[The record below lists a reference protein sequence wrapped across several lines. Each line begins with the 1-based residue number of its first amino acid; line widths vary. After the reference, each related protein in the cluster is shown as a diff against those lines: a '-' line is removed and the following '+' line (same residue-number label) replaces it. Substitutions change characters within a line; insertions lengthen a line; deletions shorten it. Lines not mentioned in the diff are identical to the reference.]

1 MKKIEIINDDIIEKT
16 AIKITENG
24 DITRKI
30 VVFPNIRAG
39 YYLRKKILEKNKKTS
54 LLPKIYSIDDFVK
67 ERLILNIDFE
77 FIDSVEMLFLLYR
90 NFRDDVSKLFSKK
103 LMTDEFFDYAK
114 IIINDFEELRINAI
128 KKEDIRPYDF
138 LIRDEIVL
146 RDKDKKIS
154 DRYNVFSDLYSNFY
168 DFLYSEKKFS
178 RSMIYEKYS
187 EVDDDLK
194 DFNEIILAGFFA
206 LTEIEKR
213 IFKKI
218 YENKKSYFLFF
229 AHPLLKEKISFLGF
243 NLDFENDIYEG
254 FREKNIEVLGVL
266 NKHHQVFSLK
276 KKLKEIG
283 DFDNTAIII
292 PDTSDIIILLENFLG
307 DVNKFNISGGFS
319 IKYSP
324 LFSIINDIREIFKNS
339 VVKNYKRY
347 FNVESFYEFISN
359 NYLKKIVSPDFNKK
373 IEDKTELYFD
383 ISIVKE
389 IGTLGDIII
398 RFNEVR
404 DLNDFILVFRDLIN
418 FIYEQTNLRFHPYW
432 RFMFDEVKETL
443 DLHLKKNFTDIS
455 FNEIYTYFDFV
466 LEILSKINLSFISSP
481 LEGVQCIGFLEARNL
496 KFKNIILLDANDGVF
511 PPLPDPNSFI
521 SDYIKKSLKIPDM
534 RTTNDIYRYYLES
547 LIYQAKNVFIYH
559 IDTNQTIKSPIIEK
573 IIWEMEKRKFQI
585 KNFPDLLP
593 QISFETSKPK
603 KIKKDERIKE
613 IIKNIDYSYT
623 AFSTYAICE
632 IMFYYEYVVGV
643 SVDDESYKRFEG
655 IDIHKS
661 INEFLKN
668 FKGKK
673 MSSIDKKKVFK
684 LIDKAVKSVFG
695 NKNDIETR
703 VIKKQ
708 IKKRLLDLYNFL
720 LDKKKDSILLET
732 EKEGETYFKVGE
744 NKFRVVARS
753 DCIFK
758 NSDKIE
764 IVDFKMSSEIDRHLP
779 KIKNISD
786 YKKIGSLQLPLYIE
800 VFSNYYDGV
809 FNASIITLG
818 TKSIQEKFLYNG
830 DDNVSQ
836 KEFRELILK
845 MLSDIYEK
853 DFFEPPENQK
863 NCKECPYKNLCFES

>member
-67 ERLILNIDFE
+67 ERLILNTDFE
-77 FIDSVEMLFLLYR
+77 FIDSLEMLFLLYR

-103 LMTDEFFDYAK
+103 LTTDEFFDYAK

-146 RDKDKKIS
+146 RDEDKKLS
-154 DRYNVFSDLYSNFY
+154 DKYNIFSDLYSNFY

-187 EVDDDLK
+187 EVDDNLK
-194 DFNEIILAGFFA
+194 DFDEIILAGFFA
-206 LTEIEKR
+206 LTEVEKR

-229 AHPLLKEKISFLGF
+229 AHPLLKEKISFLDF

-276 KKLKEIG
+276 KKLKKIG

-307 DVNKFNISGGFS
+307 DVDKFNISGGFS

-324 LFSIINDIREIFKNS
+324 LFSIINDIKETFKNS
-339 VVKNYKRY
+339 VVKNSKRY

-359 NYLKKIVSPDFNKK
+359 NYLKKIIPSGFNKK

-389 IGTLGDIII
+389 IGALGDIII

-404 DLNDFILVFRDLIN
+404 DLNEFILVFRDFID
-418 FIYEQTNLRFHPYW
+418 FIYEQTNLKFHPYW

-559 IDTNQTIKSPIIEK
+559 IDTNQTVKSPIVEK

-585 KNFPDLLP
+585 KNSPDVLP
-593 QISFETSKPK
+593 QISFKTSKSK
-603 KIKKDERIKE
+603 KIKKDKRIKE

-655 IDIHKS
+655 IDIHRC

-673 MSSIDKKKVFK
+673 MNSIDKKKVFK

-695 NKNDIETR
+695 NKNDIETS

-720 LDKKKDSILLET
+720 VDKKKDSILLET

-753 DCIFK
+753 DSIFK
-758 NSDKIE
+758 NGDKVE
-764 IVDFKMSSEIDRHLP
+764 IVDFKMSSDIDRHLP

-800 VFSNYYDGV
+800 IFSNYYDGV

-863 NCKECPYKNLCFES
+863 NCKECFYKNLCFGS